1 LKFQP
6 DRLDGVNTVSVYT
19 VEGFGING
27 QRHAGSLIVPW
38 RGDIVAWAPSCFD
51 DLTREHFDQLREWSP
66 ELIIFGSGPKQRF
79 APPALLQ
86 GLIGQRVGVECMD
99 TAAACRTY
107 NVLVTEGRRVLGAF
121 LAA

>member
-1 LKFQP
+1 MKFQP

-19 VEGFGING
+19 AEGFGING
-27 QRHAGSLIVPW
+27 RIHAGSLIVPW
-38 RGDIVAWAPSCFD
+38 RGEVVSWAPGRFD
-51 DLTREHFDQLREWSP
+51 ALEQAHFEALLAYAP
-66 ELIIFGSGPKQRF
+66 ELVIFGSGPRQRF

-86 GLIGQRVGVECMD
+86 GLIARRIGVECMD

-107 NVLVTEGRRVLGAF
+107 NVLVTEGRQVLGAF